1 VNSITSIS
9 IRLKTATFAAAICLV
24 VGILPASAQTV
35 VEDIVAR
42 VNDQII
48 TRSDLQ
54 RSREQLKSEMKQQL
68 GAEAD
73 QKFPAKEKDLLR
85 DLIDQQLLVQRGK
98 DMGVSA
104 DNDVVKR
111 LDEIR
116 KSMNLESMDDL
127 EKAAQQQGISFED
140 FKNNM
145 KNSIITQRVIGE
157 EVGRKIQTP
166 PSEIAQYYE
175 QHKKEFERPEQVVLA
190 EILVSTEP
198 PKPAADQPKPAADG
212 ARPAVDPAKANAEAP
227 TPTSTKTEPAN
238 SGNTAAGAP
247 QKAAEASPQD
257 EAARGAAAEAKANEL
272 LAEIR
277 KGAKFDEVAK
287 KSSDGPTAAQG
298 GDLGAFKRGALAKE
312 LEEKVFAMKTGD
324 VSDVIRTKQGYI
336 ILKVVEHQ
344 TAGIPPQKE
353 VESQI
358 QESIYYEKLQ
368 PALRAYLT
376 KLREDAYVDI
386 KPGFVDTGASPN
398 QTKPIVVASAG
409 STGEQ
414 QQKKKKKK
422 KLLVF

>member
-1 VNSITSIS
+1 VNSLIPV
-9 IRLKTATFAAAICLV
+9 RLKTVIFASVICLV
-24 VGILPASAQTV
+24 VGTLPASAQTV

-54 RSREQLKSEMKQQL
+54 RSREQLKSEAKQQG
-68 GAEAD
+68 GAEAE
-73 QKFPAKEKDLLR
+73 QKVPAKEKDLLR

-98 DMGVSA
+98 DMGVNA
-104 DNDVVKR
+104 DNEVVKR

-116 KSMNLESMDDL
+116 KGMNLESMEDL

-145 KNSIITQRVIGE
+145 KNNIITQRVIGE
-157 EVGRKIQTP
+157 EVGRKIQIP
-166 PSEIAQYYE
+166 PSEIAQFYE
-175 QHKKEFERPEQVVLA
+175 QHKKEFERPEQVLLS

-198 PKPAADQPKPAADG
+198 PKPAAD
-212 ARPAVDPAKANAEAP
+212 PAKPNAEAP
-227 TPTSTKTEPAN
+227 KTEPA
-238 SGNTAAGAP
+238 AP
-247 QKAAEASPQD
+247 APTID
-257 EAARGAAAEAKANEL
+257 DPARAAAAEAKANAL

-277 KGAKFDEVAK
+277 KGAKFEEVAK

-312 LEEKVFAMKTGD
+312 LEDKVFAMKTGD

-344 TAGIPPQKE
+344 SAGIPPQKE
-353 VESQI
+353 VEQQI
-358 QESIYYEKLQ
+358 QETLYYEKLQ

-409 STGEQ
+409 STQDQ

-422 KLLVF
+422 KLLLF